1 MDAVR
6 ILRDRKDN
14 IIITRVEVVALGYQK
29 FALISFSSGL
39 AEPLV
44 EIIRVKTD
52 KISNRP
58 AF

>member
-1 MDAVR
+1 MHAVR
-6 ILRDRKDN
+6 ILGDSEDN
-14 IIITRVEVVALGYQK
+14 IIITRLEVVAFGYQK
-29 FALISFSSGL
+29 FALIGFSSGL